1 MGCGLDPWDVWIWR
15 DPGGL
20 CGAGGVLSAEAGSRR
35 KRVLRCRHVHAEPQH
50 LPLMKHFIT
59 APCQGG
65 HPIPGDK
72 FPATALARSQQP

>member
-1 MGCGLDPWDVWIWR
+1 MDVWIWKE
-15 DPGGL
+15 PGKALWGWGRL
-20 CGAGGVLSAEAGSRR
+20 RAEAGSRR
-35 KRVLRCRHVHAEPQH
+35 NRVLRCRHVHPEPQH

-72 FPATALARSQQP
+72 FPATALASLAAAVILLHLE